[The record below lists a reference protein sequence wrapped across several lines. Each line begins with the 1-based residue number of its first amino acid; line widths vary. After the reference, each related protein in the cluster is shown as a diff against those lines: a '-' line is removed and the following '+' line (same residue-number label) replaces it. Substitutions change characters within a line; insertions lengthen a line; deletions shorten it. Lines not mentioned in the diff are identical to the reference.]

1 MLMRMFRRFLVVVS
15 VTAAATIAIVTLAM
29 AVSVPV
35 TTTFTG
41 ASKHKHYVVNL
52 VPECFTSGC
61 TRATTIAV
69 QVTTGS
75 QKHPAAKCVFGTFQ
89 LPNAKLHRGR
99 FSAGGRFLAGSRTI
113 TIKASGVFT
122 TSTRAHGTVTGPRAC
137 GATDSF
143 RLAGVAR

>member
-1 MLMRMFRRFLVVVS
+1 MRLFRRFLVVVS
-15 VTAAATIAIVTLAM
+15 VTASATIAIVTIAI

-41 ASKHKHYVVNL
+41 KSRHGHYGVNL
-52 VPECFTSGC
+52 LPQCFTTGC

-75 QKHPAAKCVFGTFQ
+75 AKHPGAKCVYGTFQ
-89 LPNAKLHRGR
+89 LPAAKLHRGR
-99 FSAGGRFLAGSRTI
+99 FAASGRFLAGSKTI

-122 TSTRAHGTVTGPRAC
+122 TSTRARGTVTGPRAC
-137 GATDSF
+137 GRTDGF
-143 RLAGVAR
+143 RLSGVAR